1 MAPQCDRRYIDIN
14 LTFSNP
20 NQNLRKMTFSRA
32 KSFRQKSK
40 MMKSQ
45 SPVSKSALN
54 LQMFET
60 NSLLLQLRP
69 KSESLAN
76 DGKRETKMDA
86 TKVDGKITK
95 YLKKFKVRKMLKSIS
110 KIKITE
116 SKTELKTPILG
127 KRESIISTS
136 GSSIVIW
143 EELYETL
150 RRTNP

>member
-1 MAPQCDRRYIDIN
+1 
-14 LTFSNP
+14 
-20 NQNLRKMTFSRA
+20 
-32 KSFRQKSK
+32 
-40 MMKSQ
+40 MKSQ
-45 SPVSKSALN
+45 SPLSKSALN

-69 KSESLAN
+69 KSESLPN

>member
-1 MAPQCDRRYIDIN
+1 
-14 LTFSNP
+14 
-20 NQNLRKMTFSRA
+20 
-32 KSFRQKSK
+32 
-40 MMKSQ
+40 MKSQ
-45 SPVSKSALN
+45 SPLSKSALN

-60 NSLLLQLRP
+60 NALLLQFRQ
-69 KSESLAN
+69 KSESLPN
-76 DGKRETKMDA
+76 EGETKMGDN
-86 TKVDGKITK
+86 KITK

-143 EELYETL
+143 EEIYETL